1 MTSMLFR
8 KSMKV
13 GTSETGISSGFR
25 KGISVPFSSLSRLV
39 GFRTGI
45 RGRLPGQISI

>member
-1 MTSMLFR
+1 MLFR

-13 GTSETGISSGFR
+13 GISEAGILSGFR

-39 GFRTGI
+39 GFKSGI
-45 RGRLPGQISI
+45 RRRLPGQISI